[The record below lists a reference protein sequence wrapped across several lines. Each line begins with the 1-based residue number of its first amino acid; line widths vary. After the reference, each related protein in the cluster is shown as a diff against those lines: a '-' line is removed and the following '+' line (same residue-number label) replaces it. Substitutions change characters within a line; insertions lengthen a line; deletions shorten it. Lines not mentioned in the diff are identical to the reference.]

1 MSQAQQHDI
10 DPALG
15 PVRMASAPTQPPRL
29 SVRNRYSMFVGWMK
43 VLLPAL
49 AVALVLMVVIWPQL
63 RLYEGSFRIRVSD
76 ISLDQANNL
85 TMLNARYE
93 GIDSDNQPYFLTADQ
108 AIQSSEDKDLI
119 DLEMPKGD
127 ITLQDGAWLV
137 LDAQDGLYDRDSQLL
152 DLRGN
157 VTLFHDKG
165 FELRTESARMDL
177 AGGIAEGNET
187 TEGQGPSGSS
197 LSEGFRVLE
206 RGNVLIF
213 TGKSQVVL
221 FPAEPEEDPAPVAA
235 APAEVGPAEVEPT
248 E

>member
-1 MSQAQQHDI
+1 VSQAQRFDEDQAPS
-10 DPALG
+10 PA
-15 PVRMASAPTQPPRL
+15 RMASAPTQPPRL
-29 SVRNRYSMFVGWMK
+29 SGRNRYSIFVGWMK
-43 VLLPAL
+43 ILLPAL

-63 RLYEGSFRIRVSD
+63 KLYEGRFRVRVSD
-76 ISLDQANNL
+76 ISLDQADDL

-93 GIDSDNQPYFLTADQ
+93 GDDADNRPFLLTADQ

-127 ITLQDGAWLV
+127 ITLEDGTWLV
-137 LDAQDGLYDRDSQLL
+137 LDAQDGLYNSDSQLL

-165 FELRTESARMDL
+165 FELRTESARVDL
-177 AGGIAEGNET
+177 AGGIAEGDET
-187 TEGQGPSGSS
+187 TEGQGPAGSS

-206 RGNVLIF
+206 RGTVLIF
-213 TGKSQVVL
+213 TGKSQVIL
-221 FPAEPEEDPAPVAA
+221 FPADPEDLPDPAD
-235 APAEVGPAEVEPT
+235 PAEADTAKADPT

>member
-1 MSQAQQHDI
+1 MSQTQRYGE
-10 DPALG
+10 DPAPG
-15 PVRMASAPTQPPRL
+15 ATQMASAPMQPPRL
-29 SVRNRYSMFVGWMK
+29 SARTGYSIFVGWMK

-63 RLYEGSFRIRVSD
+63 KLYGGRFKIRVSD
-76 ISLDQANNL
+76 ISLDQADNL

-93 GIDSDNQPYFLTADQ
+93 GIDADNQPFFLTADQ

-127 ITLQDGAWLV
+127 ITLRDGTWLV
-137 LDAQDGLYDRDSQLL
+137 VDAQNGLYDRDTQLL
-152 DLRGN
+152 ALQGN

-177 AGGIAEGNET
+177 ASGTAEGNET

-206 RGNVLIF
+206 GGNVLIV
-213 TGKSQVVL
+213 TGQSHVIL
-221 FPAEPEEDPAPVAA
+221 FPVEARLMRVTCCTAPRWVSRR
-235 APAEVGPAEVEPT
+235 
-248 E
+248 

>member
-1 MSQAQQHDI
+1 MSHAHRQDV
-10 DPALG
+10 DPAFG
-15 PVRMASAPTQPPRL
+15 PAQMASAPTQPPRL
-29 SVRNRYSMFVGWMK
+29 SVRNRYSRFVGWMK
-43 VLLPAL
+43 ILLPAL

-63 RLYEGSFRIRVSD
+63 KLYEGPFRIRVSD
-76 ISLDQANNL
+76 IPLDRADSL

-93 GIDSDNQPYFLTADQ
+93 GVDSDNQPFYLTADQ

-127 ITLQDGAWLV
+127 ITLQDGSWLV
-137 LDAQDGLYDRDSQLL
+137 LDAQDGLYNRDSQML
-152 DLRGN
+152 DLAGN

-177 AGGIAEGNET
+177 ADGTAQGNES

-206 RGNVLIF
+206 RGDVLIF
-213 TGKSQVVL
+213 TGKSQVIL
-221 FPAEPEEDPAPVAA
+221 FPSEDDDEPAPA
-235 APAEVGPAEVEPT
+235 GPVESEPT